1 MGEEQFNSCMARVA
15 SGDHDALKQ
24 IYEAYISYIY
34 QVILGIVSR
43 KEDAEDIT
51 SEFFI
56 KLYQTAG
63 NYKPGTGHKGYLA
76 TIARNM
82 AIDFVRKNRR
92 EVLESF
98 QVNDDETDTTNASEP
113 QSDENIEE
121 TVISDISL
129 KEALDKLKPPE
140 KQVVDMKILSDMTFQ
155 EIADILKIPLGTVT
169 WRYREAMNKLRR
181 CGFYEE
187 S

>member
-1 MGEEQFNSCMARVA
+1 MGEEQFNSCMAKVA
-15 SGDHDALKQ
+15 QGDHDALRQ

-34 QVILGIVSR
+34 QVVLGIVSR

-63 NYKPGTGHKGYLA
+63 NYKPGSGHKGYLA

-82 AIDFVRKNRR
+82 AIDFLRKNKK

-98 QVNDDETDTTNASEP
+98 QVSDEETDTSNASEP

-140 KQVVDMKILSDMTFQ
+140 RQVVDMKILSEMTFQ
-155 EIADILKIPLGTVT
+155 EISDILKIPLGTVT

-181 CGFYEE
+181 CGFNEE